1 MKKRLL
7 LGTLVIAA
15 LGFTATSCSSDTEE
29 TGTNTPITGDPNNPT
44 PNPNPGNGGS
54 TTAKYKHRVLI
65 EDATGTWCQY
75 CPRVS
80 YAIQQ
85 AKANATHG
93 DKIVAVAIHQ
103 SYDNNG
109 TYDDPM
115 EIPAGNTLINM
126 YVSNHGLTGF
136 PFGLINRTTKWAS
149 PENNKLAQVFNAINQ
164 QGSPV
169 GIKISSNLTTSGGT
183 ITAEFKFSQGYEN
196 LKYSVFVLENNVVTP
211 QSPQSN
217 STGYFNGQGANFVHN
232 DVLRAVS
239 GTATGNALGT
249 VTPGQ
254 SITKDNQ
261 TVTYSLF
268 NNDLSKVEVVVF
280 VSDASGK
287 VLNVRAAHANTT
299 ADFEIV
305 SE

>member
-1 MKKRLL
+1 MKKNAL
-7 LGTLVIAA
+7 IALFA
-15 LGFTATSCSSDTEE
+15 FAIAGFSLTSCSDSDDAPVTQD
-29 TGTNTPITGDPNNPT
+29 PIENPNPD
-44 PNPNPGNGGS
+44 PNPNPNPV
-54 TTAKYKHRVLI
+54 TTRYQHRVLI
-65 EDATGTWCQY
+65 EDATGTWCQF

-80 YAIQQ
+80 YGIEQ
-85 AKANATHG
+85 AKSNATHG

-126 YVSNHGLTGF
+126 YASNHGLTGF
-136 PFGLINRTTKWAS
+136 PFGLINRTAVWDY
-149 PENNKLAQVFNAINQ
+149 PEPNNLAQVFNSINQ

-183 ITAEFKFSQGYEN
+183 ITADFKFSEGYQN
-196 LKYSVFVLENNVVTP
+196 LKYTVYVIENGVITP
-211 QSPQSN
+211 SSPQSN
-217 STGYFNGQGANFVHN
+217 TTGYYNGEGANFVHN

-239 GTATGNALGT
+239 GTVTGNTLGT
-249 VTPGQ
+249 VTAGQ

-261 TVTYSLF
+261 SVEYTLF

-280 VSDASGK
+280 VTDASGK
-287 VLNVRAAHANTT
+287 VLNVKAAHANQT

-305 SE
+305 N

>member
-1 MKKRLL
+1 MKKRLVFGAL
-7 LGTLVIAA
+7 LLASI
-15 LGFTATSCSSDTEE
+15 GFTTVACSDDSEE
-29 TGTNTPITGDPNNPT
+29 TGTNTPITG
-44 PNPNPGNGGS
+44 NPGGGNDNPGGGDGNTS
-54 TTAKYKHRVLI
+54 ARFQHRVLI
-65 EDATGTWCQY
+65 EDATGTWCQF

-85 AKANATHG
+85 VKGNATHG

-126 YVSNHGLTGF
+126 YGSKHGLTGF
-136 PFGLINRTTKWAS
+136 PFGLINRTNKWTY
-149 PENNKLAQVFNAINQ
+149 PEPNNLAQAFNAFNA

-183 ITAEFKFSQGYEN
+183 ITAEFRFSQGYQD
-196 LKYSVFVLENNVVTP
+196 LKYSVFVVENNVITP

-217 STGYFNGQGANFVHN
+217 TTEYYNGQGANFVHN

-239 GTATGNALGT
+239 GTATGNDLGT
-249 VTPGQ
+249 VTAGQ
-254 SITKDNQ
+254 NITKENQ
-261 TVTYSLF
+261 TVTYNLF
-268 NNDLSKVEVVVF
+268 NNDLTKVEVIVF
-280 VSDASGK
+280 VTDASGK
-287 VLNVRAAHANTT
+287 VLNVQSAHANATV
-299 ADFEIV
+299 DYQIIN
-305 SE
+305 